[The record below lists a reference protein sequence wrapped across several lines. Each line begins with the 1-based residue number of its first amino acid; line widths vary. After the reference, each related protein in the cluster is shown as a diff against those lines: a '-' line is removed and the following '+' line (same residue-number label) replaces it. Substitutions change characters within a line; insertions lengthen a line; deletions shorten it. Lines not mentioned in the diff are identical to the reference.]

1 MGSRAALTT
10 LKISRDFASIMVM
23 LKAFS
28 PSQAMTGFDEV
39 SGGHTH

>member
-1 MGSRAALTT
+1 MGWRAALTT
-10 LKISRDFASIMVM
+10 LKIACDFALIMVM
-23 LKAFS
+23 LKAFL